1 MLGLLGLGGGGGG
14 GEESPSSAR
23 SVLTTSGS
31 VNIVPD
37 ARLNALIVQANPVDL
52 RMIEMILE
60 KVDREESPE
69 DVQTVARPQLIPV
82 IYQDANEVA
91 EVVKAVFGDRIQ
103 GAAATKSSALPPS
116 PQEFLQ
122 AIRGKGKGKES
133 KPTSTPNRISV
144 AVDRRSNA
152 IVVVATPQ
160 DFEEVRELVE
170 TLDQEGM
177 ESEETIITHTIDGSV
192 NPEVLRMALDSILG
206 TESGSSPNDQS
217 KSSQKANGSST
228 KTESAKAAT
237 DIQRRMEFF
246 KALRGRTGDRNGG
259 GKGGRGD
266 AGGARML
273 RELGGRG
280 K

>member
-1 MLGLLGLGGGGGG
+1 M
-14 GEESPSSAR
+14 
-23 SVLTTSGS
+23 TTSGS

-37 ARLNALIVQANPVDL
+37 ARLNALIVQANPIDL

-103 GAAATKSSALPPS
+103 GAAATKSSVAPPS

-122 AIRGKGKGKES
+122 AIRGKRKSKES
-133 KPTSTPNRISV
+133 KPTSKPNQISV
-144 AVDRRSNA
+144 AVDGRSNA
-152 IVVVATPQ
+152 LVVVATPQ
-160 DFEEVRELVE
+160 DFEEVLELVE
-170 TLDQEGM
+170 TLDHEGM
-177 ESEETIITHTIDGSV
+177 ESEETIITYTMDGSV

-206 TESGSSPNDQS
+206 TESGGSPSDRAS
-217 KSSQKANGSST
+217 AAKKANTT
-228 KTESAKAAT
+228 KTESTRAAG

-246 KALRGRTGDRNGG
+246 KAVREKMGDGGKDAKGGSREGRLLRGLGG
-259 GKGGRGD
+259 GGNSGNSRGRGQ
-266 AGGARML
+266 
-273 RELGGRG
+273 
-280 K
+280 